1 MPAILFVMK
10 YPLHR
15 RDNLQTKFDGQLAA
29 ARALGWDA
37 YHIGWD
43 DTGLWLVGVQ
53 GRTLLRRAPLA
64 RLHGYDHTLIFF
76 DLMAAVCVALRRV
89 KIDVLYLRYMPTF
102 GVALRALRQLK
113 AAGGKLTVEFPTYPK
128 DEENSR
134 FFVRRLVFAHTDR
147 VLRKINP
154 LVDLYTLIGKPC
166 EGGQLDGRPAVNIM
180 NGVDVS
186 AFPLHTPN
194 AADPAVRLLALASMS
209 GWHGYDRLLTALA
222 AYRGDADV
230 RVEMVGGDGD
240 GSLAAWKALA
250 EKLGLLSW
258 VTFRGPMHGEALDR
272 LIDTCDVGVGSL
284 GMYRYGIQTGM
295 TLKLREYMARG
306 LPFLTAVPDP
316 ALPDDPAFALRV
328 PNDDSEIDLAAVVAF
343 ARAAKRDA
351 ALPARMRAHAEST
364 LSWTGI
370 LRVVLD
376 RLDVERS

>member
-1 MPAILFVMK
+1 MPTILFVMK
-10 YPLHR
+10 YPLHQ
-15 RDNLQTKFDGQLAA
+15 RDNLKNKFDGQLAA

-37 YHIGWD
+37 CFIGWD
-43 DTGLWLVGVQ
+43 TQGLWLVEENA
-53 GRTLLRRAPLA
+53 RTLLFASRFCKMR
-64 RLHGYDHTLIFF
+64 GYDHTVIFA
-76 DLMAAVCVALRRV
+76 DLMTGVRKVLARQRV
-89 KIDVLYLRYMPTF
+89 DVLYLRYMPTF
-102 GVALRALRQLK
+102 GGALRAMRQLK
-113 AAGGKLTVEFPTYPK
+113 AAGGKLVVEYPTYPK

-134 FFVRRLVFAHTDR
+134 FFLRRLVFAHTDR
-147 VLRKINP
+147 VLAKINP

-166 EGGQLDGRPAVNIM
+166 EGGLLDGRPAVNIM
-180 NGVDVS
+180 NGVDAA
-186 AFPLHTPN
+186 AFPLHAPN
-194 AADPAVRLLALASMS
+194 AADPTVRLLALASMS

-240 GSLAAWKALA
+240 GSLAAWKALS
-250 EKLGLLSW
+250 ERLGLQSR
-258 VTFRGPMHGEALDR
+258 VTFHGPMHGEALDR
-272 LIDTCDVGVGSL
+272 LIDTCDAGVGSL
-284 GMYRYGIQTGM
+284 GMYRYGIHTGM

-328 PNDDSEIDLAAVVAF
+328 PNDDSEIDMAAVVAF

-370 LRVVLD
+370 LRDVL
-376 RLDVERS
+376 ERVKP